1 MRAGSFSNAGG
12 ASKFF
17 DDTEYGRGM
26 WYSLNDLREIVAY
39 AKDRNI
45 EIIPEIDLP
54 GHMVAAVAAYPELS
68 CDPSK
73 SYSVRIDGG
82 ISKDVLNIGKDEV
95 VAFLKC
101 VLGHVAEV

>member
-1 MRAGSFSNAGG
+1 M
-12 ASKFF
+12 
-17 DDTEYGRGM
+17 
-26 WYSLNDLREIVAY
+26 AY

-95 VAFLKC
+95 VDFLKC
-101 VLGHVAEV
+101 VLGHVADVYKRQPLLRSRLDFEFARFGTS